1 MQYGM
6 IIILILILQLGAHRD
21 PDSYGSRAYLDEDK
35 TKRTRSR
42 LHASRARARTL
53 ISCFHL
59 TSARRMALSRVAV
72 GQPPP

>member
-1 MQYGM
+1 MELLLFLYQYYSSGH
-6 IIILILILQLGAHRD
+6 IVT

-42 LHASRARARTL
+42 LHASRARARGTL